1 MSQTLPVKSFKWVK
15 KKSKFIEDFIKHYDK
30 DSNTG
35 YILEVDIDY
44 PKELFNIY
52 KDLPF
57 LPERNICS
65 IEDKKKYVIHITAL
79 KQALNHGLILRKV
92 HRITQFK
99 QKDWL
104 KSYIDMNTELRKKAK
119 NEFETN
125 LFKRMNNF
133 FFWKNNVKY
142 EKSQGYQ
149 TSNIRKKEKTE
160 NFQTI

>member
-92 HRITQFK
+92 QRI
-99 QKDWL
+99 
-104 KSYIDMNTELRKKAK
+104 I
-119 NEFETN
+119 
-125 LFKRMNNF
+125 
-133 FFWKNNVKY
+133 
-142 EKSQGYQ
+142 
-149 TSNIRKKEKTE
+149 
-160 NFQTI
+160 

>member
-15 KKSKFIEDFIKHYDK
+15 KKSKFSEDFIKHYDK

-57 LPERNICS
+57 LSERNICS

-92 HRITQFK
+92 HRI
-99 QKDWL
+99 
-104 KSYIDMNTELRKKAK
+104 I
-119 NEFETN
+119 
-125 LFKRMNNF
+125 
-133 FFWKNNVKY
+133 
-142 EKSQGYQ
+142 
-149 TSNIRKKEKTE
+149 
-160 NFQTI
+160 